1 MVLLAGQLVNQKHFF
16 RAAVPNKVR
25 WRFYVESFAILVCQL
40 LEMNIIHFA
49 SGNVAKISPGG
60 STKIHGSKFHQDSS
74 TSETEMLQPV

>member
-1 MVLLAGQLVNQKHFF
+1 MWNL
-16 RAAVPNKVR
+16 
-25 WRFYVESFAILVCQL
+25 FAILVCQL